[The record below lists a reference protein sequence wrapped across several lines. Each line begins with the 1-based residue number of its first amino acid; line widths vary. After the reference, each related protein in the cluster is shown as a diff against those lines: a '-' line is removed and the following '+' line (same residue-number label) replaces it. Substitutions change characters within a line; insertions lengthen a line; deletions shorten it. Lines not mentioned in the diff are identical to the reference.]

1 MRQMLRQG
9 KCPSQCV
16 IAVIW
21 VVNPNSRLARLLM
34 AMLSRKLLGNTAATG
49 QKRAEARKTSKF
61 LKGQDLIGAVKNLTR
76 SGAFVSLPEG
86 EEGFLPTSE
95 EADDGLGSMM
105 GATMLEI
112 GQEVNVLVMRIV
124 RGQIALT
131 TKKEEDMGK
140 LDAELTQG
148 VVHVAKNPFILA
160 FQKNKEIAVFLS
172 EREKSGK
179 PDITT
184 ASEEDEGIPEC
195 VDGIVPDSSGTSLQT
210 EVKDM
215 EGSSADLSTDDN
227 LPAVSLTYEEAPAA
241 GEPKAEKSLKND
253 LIPEASESTDNLEP
267 EEAATTVEPKADEPL
282 QSDPTPGFSE
292 PTASLV
298 FDGVLI
304 MDEQKVDESVKN
316 EPEDSLVKDDGQVEE
331 TVANATEEV
340 ADQDKVELS

>member
-1 MRQMLRQG
+1 MLRRG
-9 KCPSQCV
+9 ECPSQWV

-21 VVNPNSRLARLLM
+21 VINPNSRLARLLM

-61 LKGQDLIGAVKNLTR
+61 LKGQDLIGTVKNLTR

-86 EEGFLPTSE
+86 EEGFLPTLE

-112 GQEVNVLVMRIV
+112 GQEVNVRVMRIV

-131 TKKEEDMGK
+131 TKEEEDMGK

-227 LPAVSLTYEEAPAA
+227 LPADIQGGSC
-241 GEPKAEKSLKND
+241 SW
-253 LIPEASESTDNLEP
+253 
-267 EEAATTVEPKADEPL
+267 
-282 QSDPTPGFSE
+282 
-292 PTASLV
+292 
-298 FDGVLI
+298 
-304 MDEQKVDESVKN
+304 
-316 EPEDSLVKDDGQVEE
+316 
-331 TVANATEEV
+331 
-340 ADQDKVELS
+340 